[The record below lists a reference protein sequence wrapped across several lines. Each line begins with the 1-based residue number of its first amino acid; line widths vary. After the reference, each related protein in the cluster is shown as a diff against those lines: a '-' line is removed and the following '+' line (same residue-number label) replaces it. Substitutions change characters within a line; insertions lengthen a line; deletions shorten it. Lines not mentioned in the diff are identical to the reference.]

1 MTVKDIIKNSMIS
14 PDSIIILTRCD
25 KFRKFLAN
33 GYPKYINPDEE
44 GLNVAEFIAED
55 VAEGGKYYSLI
66 KDLTVEEVIPFEGD
80 WDEENYA
87 FVINESEDTYAKIRD
102 ALVAAENYQG
112 ISIAS
117 LG

>member
-66 KDLTVEEVIPFEGD
+66 KDLTRTKGVEYHGRRLPGF
-80 WDEENYA
+80 
-87 FVINESEDTYAKIRD
+87 
-102 ALVAAENYQG
+102 L
-112 ISIAS
+112 
-117 LG
+117 